1 MLHLVAIT
9 MVTDFPLYRHMNG
22 VKAQFQYLANN
33 DRLKLSLH
41 FSLQVSLTMTV
52 AHLLPH

>member
-9 MVTDFPLYRHMNG
+9 MVTGFPLYRHMNG

-41 FSLQVSLTMTV
+41 FSLQVSLTMT
-52 AHLLPH
+52 